1 MTVAEPNWFTITG
14 LIFSL
19 YGVYLLADACAAG
32 SRGAGADADRQIEA
46 ACRQRAGIWF
56 ALPILGIGFAFQM
69 AGQFASTGLT
79 APIVIALLA
88 LGFALLTF
96 AMVADLAASHMAAPA
111 VSETKETDSIPRPL
125 QVYNGPV
132 VAVETPRRIAAT
144 A

>member
-1 MTVAEPNWFTITG
+1 MSVVEPNWFSITG

-32 SRGAGADADRQIEA
+32 SRGAGQDAHRQTEA

-69 AGQFASTGLT
+69 AGQFAATGLT
-79 APIVIALLA
+79 ALIVIALLS

-96 AMVADLAASHMAAPA
+96 AMVADLAASYMAGPAPG
-111 VSETKETDSIPRPL
+111 EIKEVDSVPRPL
-125 QVYNGPV
+125 QVYGGPV
-132 VAVETPRRIAAT
+132 VVVDAPRRVAAP